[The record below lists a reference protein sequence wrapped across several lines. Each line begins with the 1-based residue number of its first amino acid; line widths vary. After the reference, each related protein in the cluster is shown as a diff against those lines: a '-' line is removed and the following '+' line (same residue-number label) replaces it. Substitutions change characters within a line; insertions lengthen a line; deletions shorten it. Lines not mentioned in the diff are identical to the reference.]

1 MKSAYYQDGGRRI
14 NMFFVKIL
22 TESAPEI
29 SGNAILFSYI
39 FSERKYKN
47 LLRQNE

>member
-39 FSERKYKN
+39 FQKENIKIC
-47 LLRQNE
+47 